1 MPLGVLFS
9 LVVGLLLSLMA
20 AIILLAAWLDRG
32 KGQGQSDG
40 AKWPWRRVNH
50 PERERAPTRTRR
62 QPAGA
67 SGVGGAGSS
76 GAFNVSAAAYGVPAL
91 SPLADAAARR
101 GDDHR

>member
-67 SGVGGAGSS
+67 SGVGG
-76 GAFNVSAAAYGVPAL
+76 YC
-91 SPLADAAARR
+91 R
-101 GDDHR
+101 GRGLCWVAPDHLDLM